1 MDLILGEAVLIEEEV
16 EVVETNGIVDQ
27 REETCLAEEVIPHLE
42 EVDLNIQLLVMIL
55 VQNIILE
62 VQKDILVEEE
72 EVNIQIVTKDQGI
85 LILEE
90 MNIVHQVI
98 QLVKG

>member
-27 REETCLAEEVIPHLE
+27 QEETCLAEEVIPHLE
-42 EVDLNIQLLVMIL
+42 EVDLNIQLLVMIR

-62 VQKDILVEEE
+62 VQ
-72 EVNIQIVTKDQGI
+72 
-85 LILEE
+85 
-90 MNIVHQVI
+90 
-98 QLVKG
+98 

>member
-1 MDLILGEAVLIEEEV
+1 
-16 EVVETNGIVDQ
+16 
-27 REETCLAEEVIPHLE
+27 
-42 EVDLNIQLLVMIL
+42 MIR